1 MNDEKFYIKRRK
13 NPELTSSNQNQIIIL
28 EDLEE
33 RKNPLEETSYIPT
46 DAQLQN
52 SSLPLI
58 NKNPHTN
65 YLQTFVPD
73 DGYSISKKQKFNKI
87 SFSTMQNSL
96 ISKIRDMYF
105 AHKED
110 IIILSLLTLASIF
123 TRLYKIGIRDQV
135 TWDEA
140 HFGKFGAYYINR
152 TFYHDVHPPLA
163 KMLVALAEVIA
174 GHNGTFK
181 FDSGAT
187 YPSYVNYTFMRA
199 QIAFYG
205 IYLVPL
211 AYITCKS
218 LYVSKRMSILA
229 ALFILFDNALC
240 VISKFI
246 LLDQPLLFFTSLSI
260 MCFAQFNRYRRF
272 AFSDGWWIWLTLTGM
287 SLGFVVSSKWIG
299 LFCVATIGLATIEH
313 LWEMF
318 GQLRMPTDIYLNHWA
333 ARIICLIFTPLVIY
347 FITFYIHFSILSRD
361 GDGSAVMTSKY
372 QAKLIGHPMNIQ
384 PLDLAHNS
392 TGKLRSLY
400 PSSGLLHSHNHTFQS
415 STEFQATTFQGKD
428 FNNDWNIL
436 LNADLSKNVHDD
448 KKKFV
453 DGDVIQFIH
462 KNSSRVL
469 RAVYADAPI
478 TKKDYMVST
487 YPKSPGENLG
497 NADMWIINVYDQKR
511 SFKDK
516 GIHPLTTKFTLKN
529 MNLGCYLKAG
539 TKKLPKWGWFQNE
552 LTCVKYSGKKMGKE
566 LLWQVEQHKNPNLE
580 DSDMSKYISTFFLFD
595 FVQLN
600 VAMGRSNNALV
611 PDPDKYSQLESS
623 PEMWPFLYKPMRMV
637 GWDDKDIKYYEIGN
651 PILWWFSS
659 LACFLFPIQY
669 IILTAVGK
677 RNQSMKKGTIPSAT
691 YSSYQNHLQKI
702 EIRGNQ
708 KEYFTESAM
717 KQYWIGAKLLWSG
730 WFFHYAPFFLM
741 GRVTYLHHYLP
752 ALYFALLFLAH
763 QLDYLFRYSFS
774 QKTQNRLFIFIAV
787 ISGLVFWYFFPFT
800 VGYGK
805 PAKDLAGR
813 VWRKYWNVYE
823 DVFVIS

>member
-33 RKNPLEETSYIPT
+33 RKNPLEETSHIPT

-187 YPSYVNYTFMRA
+187 YPSY
-199 QIAFYG
+199 
-205 IYLVPL
+205 
-211 AYITCKS
+211 
-218 LYVSKRMSILA
+218 
-229 ALFILFDNALC
+229 
-240 VISKFI
+240 
-246 LLDQPLLFFTSLSI
+246 
-260 MCFAQFNRYRRF
+260 
-272 AFSDGWWIWLTLTGM
+272 
-287 SLGFVVSSKWIG
+287 
-299 LFCVATIGLATIEH
+299 
-313 LWEMF
+313 
-318 GQLRMPTDIYLNHWA
+318 DIYLNHWA

-497 NADMWIINVYDQKR
+497 NSDMWIINVYDQKR

-659 LACFLFPIQY
+659 LVCFLFPIQY

-708 KEYFTESAM
+708 REYFTESAM